1 MIVICDIDGTIADN
15 SRRLQFY
22 GNRNTGWITDWDAF
36 YADEQL
42 ATDTPIALGI
52 LGLNRLRKM
61 ATVVLMTGRPEKTR
75 KATEAWLKANGL
87 DGLAMY
93 MRADGDHRPAT
104 VFKKETLEKILHF
117 LSAAVPVIL
126 IDDDVRNFDMYQKY
140 GLVLMAP
147 DCWMVML

>member
-15 SRRLQFY
+15 SHRLQFY
-22 GNRNTGWITDWDAF
+22 GDRNTGWITDWEAF

-42 ATDTPIALGI
+42 AKDKPIALGI
-52 LGLNRLRKM
+52 RGLNRLCKM

-93 MRADGDHRPAT
+93 
-104 VFKKETLEKILHF
+104 KKETLEKILHF
-117 LSAAVPVIL
+117 LSAATPVVL
-126 IDDDVRNFDMYQKY
+126 IDDDVRNFDMFQKY

-147 DCWMVML
+147 DCWRVML